1 MEGNFEKF
9 YNFLGNPHRSAPD
22 PKRTL
27 LKQTRYRIEM
37 QNSIQTPREFFD
49 QVVTPDCEELRSNPG
64 DVRIAFHAS
73 TSLHHLREWVLK
85 ASLTEHKRLDEYS
98 PDLYQ
103 RCPDLKVI
111 RDLASNAKHF
121 PPDPGK
127 AEKME
132 VGVSAASA
140 IGCVARLGQSKQTQ
154 VIAKK
159 DDGSRQWMIP
169 IILNAYSFW
178 KKEFLD
184 NGW

>member
-1 MEGNFEKF
+1 
-9 YNFLGNPHRSAPD
+9 
-22 PKRTL
+22 
-27 LKQTRYRIEM
+27 M

-132 VGVSAASA
+132 VGVSAAPTTWDSPTA
-140 IGCVARLGQSKQTQ
+140 LWDVALWGQSQQ
-154 VIAKK
+154 NQIIAKK
-159 DDGSRQWMIP
+159 EDGSRQWMIP

-178 KKEFLD
+178 KQEFL
-184 NGW
+184 NNSW